1 MPLSVEPLAAP
12 PRLTAVP
19 VLAALERVIPQALIQ
34 AVVDR
39 HLFRTYAQARTA
51 IFDYI
56 EGFYNTHRR
65 HSALGYLCPAAFERQ
80 LSKGIAA

>member
-1 MPLSVEPLAAP
+1 MPSLGSCGDCFDN
-12 PRLTAVP
+12 AVTESFF
-19 VLAALERVIPQALIQ
+19 ATLECELI
-34 AVVDR
+34 DR